1 MKVKIW
7 FHKLIVK
14 NMKKCLF
21 LFFPI
26 LSISVL
32 LNVTPQIFAEEKSS
46 TEITKTASEK
56 GNKAIEVLKR
66 LEKEQEKVN
75 TLEVSFYQ
83 IRTSGLMLEDI
94 FSEAIFYYKIP
105 DKFRCDYLP
114 PDESINLITGNTAY
128 IYTKEINQ
136 VEKYDLT
143 SETEVKKLMSQ
154 ILIGYG
160 GSVEKLSQDF
170 DIKSFKVDYENDF
183 KPSQS
188 QTEGIDSNSV
198 IEGESPE
205 YAKARKDIIKD
216 IKSLK
221 PEKVGATLVVA
232 PDNRVGTSP
241 IPTLIEG
248 IQLVVKSAVEKPV
261 FQEIKIWIDTNK
273 LEPIKIFLKENE
285 EDKTT
290 IFIKKTIKNKSFE
303 DSLFQPNFPKD
314 AEIIEPQKE

>member
-1 MKVKIW
+1 LKVKIW

-21 LFFPI
+21 LFFLI

-56 GNKAIEVLKR
+56 ENKAIEVLKR
-66 LEKEQEKVN
+66 LEKEQEKVK

-105 DKFRCDYLP
+105 DTFRCDYLP

-128 IYTKEINQ
+128 VYTKEINQ

-188 QTEGIDSNSV
+188 QTEGTDSNSV

-216 IKSLK
+216 IESLK
-221 PEKVGATLVVA
+221 PDKDKA
-232 PDNRVGTSP
+232 S
-241 IPTLIEG
+241 IEG
-248 IQLVVKSAVEKPV
+248 IHLLIKPKIEKPV

>member
-1 MKVKIW
+1 MNIE
-7 FHKLIVK
+7 
-14 NMKKCLF
+14 KCLF
-21 LFFPI
+21 PFFLI

-32 LNVTPQIFAEEKSS
+32 LNVTSKTSAEEKSS
-46 TEITKTASEK
+46 PEITKMASEK
-56 GNKAIEVLKR
+56 ENKAIEVLKR
-66 LEKEQEKVN
+66 LEKEQENVK

-94 FSEAIFYYKIP
+94 FSEGIFYYKIP

-170 DIKSFKVDYENDF
+170 DIKSFKLDYENDF
-183 KPSQS
+183 KPVQP
-188 QTEGIDSNSV
+188 QTESSDSNSA
-198 IEGESPE
+198 IEGESAE
-205 YAKARKDIIKD
+205 YTKARKDTIKA
-216 IKSLK
+216 IESLK
-221 PEKVGATLVVA
+221 PDKDKV
-232 PDNRVGTSP
+232 S
-241 IPTLIEG
+241 IEG
-248 IQLVVKSAVEKPV
+248 INLLVKPEIEKPV

-290 IFIKKTIKNKSFE
+290 IFIKKTIKNKPFE
-303 DSLFQPNFPKD
+303 DSLFRPNFPKD